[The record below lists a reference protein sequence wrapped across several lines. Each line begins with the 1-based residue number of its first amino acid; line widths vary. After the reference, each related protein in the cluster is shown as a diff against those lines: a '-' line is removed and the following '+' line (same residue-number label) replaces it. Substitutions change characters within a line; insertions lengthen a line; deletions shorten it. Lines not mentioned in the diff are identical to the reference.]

1 MKRTLVLIY
10 GLLCYLL
17 FLGTYLFFIAFVG
30 DLFVPKTVDSG
41 ASTPLHLALIIDFLL
56 ITLFALQHSVM
67 ARKSFKRWWTQIIP
81 KSIERST
88 YVGASSL
95 VLIVLIWQWRPIPE
109 VIWSVDNAVASTIL
123 YGLFGAGFA
132 LAILSSFLIQHFELF
147 GLQQVYRQWRQKAFN
162 PPPFQMPW
170 LYRIV
175 RPPLQTGQMIGL
187 WAIPTMTAGH
197 LFLAFW
203 MTIYILIGIYF
214 EERDLVR
221 TFGQKYIDYQDKTYK
236 LIPGIL

>member
-1 MKRTLVLIY
+1 MKRTLLFIY
-10 GLLCYLL
+10 GILCYLL
-17 FLGTYLFFIAFVG
+17 FLGTYLYFIAFVG
-30 DLFVPKTVDSG
+30 DIFVPKTVDSG
-41 ASTPLHLALIIDFLL
+41 APGPLHSALIIDFLL

-67 ARKSFKRWWTQIIP
+67 ARKSFKRRWTRIIP

-88 YVGASSL
+88 YVAFSSIA
-95 VLIVLIWQWRPIPE
+95 LIILIWQWRPIPE
-109 VIWSVDNAVASTIL
+109 VIWSVDNTFVSTIL
-123 YGLFGAGFA
+123 YVLYGAGFA

-175 RPPLQTGQMIGL
+175 RHPLQTGQMIGL

-197 LFLAFW
+197 LFLAFG
-203 MTIYILIGIYF
+203 MTAYILIGIYF

-221 TFGQKYIDYQDKTYK
+221 TFGQKYIDYREETYK
-236 LIPGIL
+236 LIPGVL